1 MFLVIYGGHKSISPW
16 VFSTWSQGD
25 GAAERCWSTGN
36 ALTRTNFHF
45 ASQEVALRGVSCWD
59 LRLAVS
65 SSTASAGP
73 GDIPSSHPTD
83 CSGSENSRFLALLGI
98 FFFFLGCSHR
108 WQLAGSLG
116 TVRNKGATQVAAAPL
131 AYWHANIITN
141 LLGADKRLFLAHYI
155 WPWQQSVEI

>member
-1 MFLVIYGGHKSISPW
+1 MILVIYGGHKSISPW

-25 GAAERCWSTGN
+25 GAAERCWSAGN

-98 FFFFLGCSHR
+98 FFFFWVAPTGGSWREVWGQSEIKVPRR
-108 WQLAGSLG
+108 WLQPRWLTG
-116 TVRNKGATQVAAAPL
+116 TQ
-131 AYWHANIITN
+131 I
-141 LLGADKRLFLAHYI
+141 
-155 WPWQQSVEI
+155 